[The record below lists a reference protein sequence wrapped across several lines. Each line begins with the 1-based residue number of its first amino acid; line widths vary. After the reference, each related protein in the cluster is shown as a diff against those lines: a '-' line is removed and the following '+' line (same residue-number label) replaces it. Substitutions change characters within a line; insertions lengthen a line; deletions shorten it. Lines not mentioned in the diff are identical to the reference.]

1 MISWRML
8 TWLEQKLHPHPR
20 KEMLSPSTAYTD
32 MSVKLKVYERP
43 GVREYW
49 MVNPDTGSV
58 FRHTL

>member
-1 MISWRML
+1 
-8 TWLEQKLHPHPR
+8 
-20 KEMLSPSTAYTD
+20 MLSPSTAYTD